1 MIWLSVCLVMCPYV
15 VSLSV
20 CLSVC
25 SYNYELVF
33 GVGVHGLSK
42 ADRLV
47 YGESLMTHAMV
58 LTAVHEQVKLR
69 SFIVF
74 SDHVVT

>member
-1 MIWLSVCLVMCPYV
+1 MCLYISLCICVYLCVC
-15 VSLSV
+15 V
-20 CLSVC
+20 CVC

-33 GVGVHGLSK
+33 GVNVHGLSK

-58 LTAVHEQVKLR
+58 LTAVHEEVL
-69 SFIVF
+69 SL
-74 SDHVVT
+74 